1 MEQKLQI
8 IPLGGLGEIG
18 KNITAFC
25 YANTI
30 VVIDCG
36 LSFPEDELLGI
47 DVVIPD
53 ITYLLENQKMVRG
66 IILTHG
72 HEDHIGAIPY
82 ILKDLNVPIYATR
95 LTLGLLE
102 EKIKENYS
110 GTEKPRLQCIK
121 PREHL
126 QIGPFDFEFF
136 RTSHS
141 IADAI
146 GVAIHTPVGTIVH
159 TGDFKIDL
167 TPVDEKPTDIYTLAR
182 LGEEGVL
189 LLMSDSTNIEK
200 PGFTA
205 SEKTV
210 GDTLEQIFSDAP
222 GRIIIAS
229 FASNVSRLQQIIS
242 IAQKNKRK
250 VVIAGRSMI
259 NVAKVASDL
268 DYLNIPK
275 DMVVELTEL
284 SNLPS
289 GEVVII
295 TTGSQGEPMSALA
308 RIAMSDHKRIEIQPG
323 DTVIISANPIPG
335 NEKLVAKT
343 VDNLFRLGA
352 NVIHESISGVHASGH
367 ASREELKL
375 MLNLVKPEF
384 FVPIHG
390 EYRMLVKHARLAQEM
405 GVNTKNIFILDNGQ
419 ILEFNGSRPRIGG
432 KVQAGRVF
440 VDGLGIGDVGSVV
453 LRDRK
458 QLSQDGILIVVVS
471 LSSETGEV
479 LAGPDIISRGFVY
492 VKESEELMEEIR
504 NKVSAI
510 LQKYKENEIDN
521 WLEVKAGVKEMLG
534 KYLYEKTKRKP
545 MILPIIMEI

>member
-1 MEQKLQI
+1 MEQRLQI

-82 ILKDLNVPIYATR
+82 VLKELNVPIYATR

-110 GTEKPRLQCIK
+110 GIEKPRLQCIK

-167 TPVDEKPTDIYTLAR
+167 TPVDEQPTDIYTLAR

-210 GDTLEQIFSDAP
+210 GNTLDRIFSEAP

-242 IAQKNKRK
+242 IAQRYKRK
-250 VVIAGRSMI
+250 IVIAGRSMI
-259 NVAKVASDL
+259 NVARVASDL
-268 DYLNIPK
+268 GYLNIPK
-275 DMVVELTEL
+275 EMVVELTEL

-375 MLNLVKPEF
+375 MLNLVKPKF
-384 FVPIHG
+384 FLPIHG

-405 GVNTKNIFILDNGQ
+405 GVDPKNIFILDNGQ
-419 ILEFNGSRPRIGG
+419 ILEFSGSIPRIGG
-432 KVQAGRVF
+432 RVQAGRVF

-458 QLSQDGILIVVVS
+458 QLSQDGILIVVLS
-471 LSSETGEV
+471 LSRETGEI

-492 VKESEELMEEIR
+492 VKESEELMEEIK
-504 NKVSAI
+504 NKVSYL
-510 LQKYKENEIDN
+510 LQQYQENEIDN
-521 WLEVKAGVKEMLG
+521 WLEIKTGVKDMLG